1 MENFDFFSWVVVPFL
16 IILARIADQ
25 TIGTL
30 RLVYLSKGYKG
41 LAPIM
46 GFFEVLIWIIAVS
59 QIFQQLDNYFYYFA
73 YALGFA
79 LGNYLGLRIEEKL
92 SLGKVVIRVFPKN
105 NTEEIVQELSQ
116 KNFGLTI
123 MDAYGTRGPVK
134 VIFSIINRKNLDD
147 FLSTIRKFDDHT
159 FYTIEDVRTSA
170 EGVFPMAEKRR
181 RGISGLIKFS
191 KKFKG
196 KIYIENR
203 LGSPSA
209 ITVSDMV

>member
-1 MENFDFFSWVVVPFL
+1 MENFDIFSWVIVPLL
-16 IILARIADQ
+16 IVLSRIADQ

-92 SLGKVVIRVFPKN
+92 SLGKVVIRVFPKS
-105 NTEEIVQELSQ
+105 NTDEIVNELSD
-116 KNFGLTI
+116 KRYGLTI

-147 FLSTIRKFDDHT
+147 FLQTIRKFDDHT

-170 EGVFPMAEKRR
+170 EGVFPLAEKRR
-181 RGISGLIKFS
+181 RKISGLIKF
-191 KKFKG
+191 K
-196 KIYIENR
+196 
-203 LGSPSA
+203 
-209 ITVSDMV
+209 